1 VPDERE
7 DELYDRVIWSETGGR
22 QPAGELLFDRGH
34 GGSHQRPHVVKV
46 FFKEFGK
53 DLTSSTTY

>member
-1 VPDERE
+1 MT
-7 DELYDRVIWSETGGR
+7 ELFGLKLEVVSQLENCYLIVDT
-22 QPAGELLFDRGH
+22 AD
-34 GGSHQRPHVVKV
+34 HQRPHVVKV